1 MTEMEHRPG
10 FANIAHRGASR
21 YAPENTIS
29 AFDLALE
36 QGTRFIEL
44 DVQLSSDG
52 VPVIHHDDSLARTV
66 RVDGRPVNQRVSEV
80 SSTDLAQWDAG
91 SWFNTQYLDEARPE
105 YESEHVPTLEEVF
118 GRYGTQFGYFIEM
131 KGSSDD
137 AAALVMNCVGLIDM
151 YRLPGQ
157 VWLLSFDVDLLR
169 RASSID
175 PRLSLIQSFD
185 ESLRS
190 DHIVDLLES
199 LRYAGGIAIPSVSA
213 HGTLVRAAH
222 ELGLG
227 VYTYTVN
234 DERTMAGL
242 MRIGVDG
249 IFTDRPDLLT
259 GVMAESEPLRTP
271 TPAV

>member
-1 MTEMEHRPG
+1 MTETEQRPG

-21 YAPENTIS
+21 YAPENTMA
-29 AFDLALE
+29 AFDMALE
-36 QGTRFIEL
+36 QGTRFVEL
-44 DVQLSSDG
+44 DVQLTADG
-52 VPVIHHDDSLARTV
+52 VPVVHHDDSLARTV
-66 RVDGRPVNQRVSEV
+66 RAAGRPVNKRVSEV
-80 SSTDLAQWDAG
+80 TSSDLREWDAG
-91 SWFNTQYLDEARPE
+91 SWFNDAFLDEARPE
-105 YESEHVPTLEEVF
+105 YSSEHVPSLEEVF

-131 KGSSDD
+131 KGSTEN
-137 AAALVMNCVGLIDM
+137 AAALVMSCIGLIDM

-157 VWLLSFDVDLLR
+157 VWLLSFDPDLLR

-190 DHIVDLLES
+190 DHIVDLLRG
-199 LRYAGGIAIPSVSA
+199 LHYVGGITVPSVSA

-222 ELGLG
+222 EEGLG
-227 VYTYTVN
+227 VHTYTVN

-249 IFTDRPDLLT
+249 IFTDRPDLLS
-259 GVMAESEPLRTP
+259 GVMAEAEPLRAGV
-271 TPAV
+271 PAG